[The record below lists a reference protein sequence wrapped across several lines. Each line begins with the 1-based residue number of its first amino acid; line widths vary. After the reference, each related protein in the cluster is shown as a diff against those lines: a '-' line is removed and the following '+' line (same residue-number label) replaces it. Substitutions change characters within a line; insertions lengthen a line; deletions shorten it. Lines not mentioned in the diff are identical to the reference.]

1 MRAGG
6 LPGPRGSLHAGMRAE
21 ILAPVLACLTTLAA
35 WFAYKAAGV
44 TGLVFLAGGSAAVI
58 VSLILLLRFPLVIC
72 MIWFLSMSGLQTVG
86 MIRMPGLPDFSL
98 TRTAMILVL
107 LAGSIA
113 IIAGRRLFS
122 PPNGPLVL
130 LVLHAVYVLLNM
142 YLSGMDSRFHTWL
155 SSSFAPILGY
165 LFARNFVTEEKH
177 LRMVMY
183 TLLIIS
189 AYFWITCVGEKFN
202 IEAIVWPRAI
212 MDRELGISW
221 FGRSR
226 GPFLQPG
233 ITGQFLGWCMMAQA
247 YLLTRKLAAPA
258 KTFLLLNIAMSGVG
272 LFLTYTRG
280 SWLATAVGFLVMA
293 AFRPSFR
300 KYVAVAVVI
309 GGILVAS
316 SALRPT
322 DDAFLGERLGNT
334 STIENRLGSL
344 AAAVRMVRDHPL
356 FGVGYFRYLDN
367 LPDYNQGTHIP
378 LYGYVARG
386 AGKAVPI
393 HDMFIGRASEEGM
406 VSIALVV
413 GLMTMLGIAFWMRWR
428 TTGGDSWFNRDFLAL
443 YAGVMASFF
452 VNGATLDYRYFDFVN
467 VWPMFMSGIMI
478 SMPVVLQGRAAA
490 GVGLRS
496 PVGVV
501 AGRHGGA

>member
-1 MRAGG
+1 MRV
-6 LPGPRGSLHAGMRAE
+6 E
-21 ILAPVLACLTTLAA
+21 VLAPLLAGLTTLAA
-35 WFAYKAAGV
+35 WFAYKAAGI
-44 TGLVFLAGGSAAVI
+44 TGLVFLAGGSAAAIISV
-58 VSLILLLRFPLVIC
+58 ILLLRLPLMIC

-98 TRTAMILVL
+98 TRAAMILVL
-107 LAGSIA
+107 LAGAIA
-113 IIAGRRLFS
+113 FISGRRLFS
-122 PPNGPLVL
+122 SPNGPLGL

-142 YLSGMDSRFHTWL
+142 YLSGMDARFHTWL

-165 LFARNFVTEEKH
+165 LFARNFVTEDKH
-177 LRMVMY
+177 MRIVMY

-189 AYFWITCVGEKFN
+189 VYFWVTCVGEKFN

-258 KTFLLLNIAMSGVG
+258 KTFLLLNITMSGVG

-280 SWLATAVGFLVMA
+280 SWLATVVGFLVMA

-316 SALRPT
+316 SALRPA

-334 STIENRLGSL
+334 STIDNRLGSL

-356 FGVGYFRYLDN
+356 FGVGYFRYLEN
-367 LPDYNQGTHIP
+367 LPNYNQGTHIP

-393 HDMFIGRASEEGM
+393 HDMFIGRASEEGL

-413 GLMTMLGIAFWMRWR
+413 GLMTTLGIAFWLRWR
-428 TTGGDSWFNRDFLAL
+428 TIRGDSWLNRDFLAL
-443 YAGVMASFF
+443 YAGVMASYF

-467 VWPMFMSGIMI
+467 VLPMFMSGIMI
-478 SMPVVLQGRAAA
+478 SMPAVLQERTAA
-490 GVGLRS
+490 GVVPHS
-496 PVGVV
+496 QIGVA
-501 AGRHGGA
+501 AGRHGVA